1 MRDIIDRFNGKTN
14 KAKLALRGISSK
26 EGNAADPEDYFDY
39 HSGKVR
45 YLKSNLT
52 NALDSLQ
59 REAWNLV
66 ELKDVHK
73 GNEKIILQI
82 LTTISEINE
91 NTDKSKLPKIL
102 EKIEE
107 LSAGLT
113 VGAGR
118 EKTPLFTELPE
129 IPEAVRADM
138 VADLNE
144 IRKSFEAGCNR
155 AGVVMCGRVLETALL
170 RKYYEATGT
179 DLMETSP
186 GIGLGKIIAKLTERN
201 IRFDP
206 GLTQQIHLINQVR
219 ISSVHTKKDSFYPS
233 KGQTQAMI
241 LYTLDVLRK
250 LFA

>member
-1 MRDIIDRFNGKTN
+1 MRDILDKFCGKIS
-14 KAKLALRGISSK
+14 KAKLAIRGVHTK
-26 EGNAADPEDYFDY
+26 EGNEADPEDYFDY
-39 HSGKVR
+39 RSGKVR

-59 REAWNLV
+59 KEAWNLV
-66 ELKDVHK
+66 ELRDAHT
-73 GNEKIILQI
+73 GNEEIVLQI
-82 LTTISEINE
+82 LTTISEL
-91 NTDKSKLPKIL
+91 SKKTGDAQLLKIL
-102 EKIEE
+102 NRLED
-107 LSAGLT
+107 LSSSLKL
-113 VGAGR
+113 GAGS
-118 EKTPLFTELPE
+118 EKTPLFTDIPD
-129 IPEAVRADM
+129 IPEDVRADI

-155 AGVVMCGRVLETALL
+155 AGVIMCGRVLETALL
-170 RKYYEATGT
+170 RKYYEATGI

-186 GIGLGKIIAKLTERN
+186 GIGLGKIIAKLTERD

-241 LYTLDVLRK
+241 LYTLDVIRK

>member
-1 MRDIIDRFNGKTN
+1 
-14 KAKLALRGISSK
+14 
-26 EGNAADPEDYFDY
+26 
-39 HSGKVR
+39 
-45 YLKSNLT
+45 
-52 NALDSLQ
+52 
-59 REAWNLV
+59 
-66 ELKDVHK
+66 
-73 GNEKIILQI
+73 
-82 LTTISEINE
+82 
-91 NTDKSKLPKIL
+91 
-102 EKIEE
+102 
-107 LSAGLT
+107 
-113 VGAGR
+113 
-118 EKTPLFTELPE
+118 
-129 IPEAVRADM
+129 M